1 MERVV
6 AVLVEVQ
13 RQVELRYELRL
24 QGPRLGMLDPAHSG
38 VLGHP
43 AAEGGFPCLAKG
55 QALAA
60 AYTAQ
65 AQRRAAPADHGFDVA

>member
-38 VLGHP
+38 
-43 AAEGGFPCLAKG
+43 F

-65 AQRRAAPADHGFDVA
+65 AQRRAAPADHGFEVA